1 MTENEMIE
9 NLTQVWTNMTMDK
22 DRAAYSKMLVL
33 LDNMYHYLWNDLQI
47 EYPIDDIMAAEGDF
61 NF

>member
-1 MTENEMIE
+1 
-9 NLTQVWTNMTMDK
+9 MTMDK
-22 DRAAYSKMLVL
+22 DRTAYSKMLVL

>member
-1 MTENEMIE
+1 MTEKEMIE
-9 NLTQVWTNMTMDK
+9 SLAQVWANMTMDK
-22 DRAAYSKMLVL
+22 DRTAYSKMLVL

-47 EYPIDDIMAAEGDF
+47 EYPTHNAKAIAEDF

>member
-1 MTENEMIE
+1 MTENEMIDS
-9 NLTQVWTNMTMDK
+9 LIQVWTNMTMDK

-33 LDNMYHYLWNDLQI
+33 LDNMYHFLRNDLLI